1 MLNFIRILQMEYNS
15 YDIHNRMVRANTTQ
29 LLHKNAPHIGDRYVI
44 VCFNKN
50 LNYSGS
56 EFHLRSCAIRKTP
69 MVHTGYTATF
79 DTPEVTHAR
88 NELLALLGNTKFPKD
103 RCTNL
108 KNSVVKPHSKYLGN
122 AEFVSFGVTASR
134 KSKIK
139 RALLGKY
146 TRESS
151 NYNNTKFAPL
161 YQAFQK
167 YMDVFAPGK
176 LGVDGVYHAAIISKN
191 SQCEFHVDTGNIG
204 HASLS
209 ALGSFEGGELLV
221 QTSTSFF

>member
-1 MLNFIRILQMEYNS
+1 MENTS
-15 YDIHNRMVRANTTQ
+15 YDIHNRMIRANTTQ
-29 LLHKNAPHIGDRYVI
+29 LLHKNAPHTGDRYVI

-50 LNYSGS
+50 LNYSKS
-56 EFHLRSCAIRKTP
+56 NFHLRSANIMNQPTCE
-69 MVHTGYTATF
+69 TGYTATF

-88 NELLALLGNTKFPKD
+88 DKLLVLLDNTKFPKD

-134 KSKIK
+134 KSQIK
-139 RALLGKY
+139 RAMLGMY

-151 NYNNTKFAPL
+151 NYNNTKFAQL
-161 YQAFQK
+161 YMAFQH

-176 LGVDGVYHAAIISKN
+176 FGIDGVYHAAIISKN
-191 SQCEFHVDTGNIG
+191 SQCEWHVDKGNIG

-209 ALGSFEGGELLV
+209 ALGSFEGGELMV
-221 QTSTSFF
+221 QNSSIFF